1 MATFSSHLKFL
12 KILADAVCVYGS
24 IWREHT
30 KASPHCNVFIMHE
43 YHAEF
48 QFCKVILH
56 LLSDA
61 GASKRRFLNTLCIE
75 AEESRQGASISIFS
89 IFKGLSLH
97 PFLSLKMLSQLSSFQ
112 LRKICRLCKRYSC
125 RKQGKKKCLLY
136 PAGSSFL
143 RIWSSSAAQKNLKSL
158 VSESRVTIE

>member
-1 MATFSSHLKFL
+1 MQSVFTEVF
-12 KILADAVCVYGS
+12 G
-24 IWREHT
+24 ENT

-75 AEESRQGASISIFS
+75 AEAWYPP
-89 IFKGLSLH
+89 KGLN
-97 PFLSLKMLSQLSSFQ
+97 FNFQ
-112 LRKICRLCKRYSC
+112 
-125 RKQGKKKCLLY
+125 
-136 PAGSSFL
+136 PSFL
-143 RIWSSSAAQKNLKSL
+143 KGLFFP
-158 VSESRVTIE
+158 